1 MRSALPRI
9 CRLWKGKIRDIISK
23 TTRDLEDY
31 MKVHFIQ
38 QDSWVLPGEY
48 LSWADRHGH
57 DVTVSKCW
65 EYESVPKSAE
75 ADMLV
80 VLGGY
85 QCPATT
91 KEECGYFDAEAEK
104 ALIRRYVEAGKMVVG
119 VCLGAQ
125 LLGEALGAPYEHSP
139 EREIGPVEARLTPEG
154 KNDPFFASF
163 GDVFLAGEWHNDMPG
178 LTEDSVIIA
187 ESDGCPRQI
196 VRYGKYVY
204 GFQTHMEFTHEIV
217 AAGIEDA
224 GGHLN
229 CTGRFVQTEGQLLA
243 FDYSEMNALLSSFLD
258 AMVEEYRREHCATVS
273 QVMEKMIAFSDGNI
287 HDIDHLIRVWTYA
300 KTIGDLEG
308 LDSDTQYVLEVAAIT
323 HDIACPLCRRKYGN
337 TNGKHQEEEGARMV
351 RAFLSD
357 CGMSTGQVNRVAYLV
372 GHHHTFR
379 GIDGIDYQILIEADY
394 IANAAEN
401 GYSEENVTNF
411 INKIMKTESGKRIA
425 RAVFCL

>member
-1 MRSALPRI
+1 
-9 CRLWKGKIRDIISK
+9 
-23 TTRDLEDY
+23 

-48 LSWADRHGH
+48 LAWAERHGY
-57 DVTVSKCW
+57 DVAVTKCW
-65 EYESVPKSAE
+65 EYETVPESAE
-75 ADMLV
+75 ADLLV
-80 VLGGY
+80 VLGGC

-91 KEECGYFDAEAEK
+91 KEECGYFDAEREK
-104 ALIRRYVEAGKMVVG
+104 ALIRSYVEAGKMVVG

-125 LLGEALGAPYEHSP
+125 LLGEALGASYAHSP
-139 EREIGPVEARLTPEG
+139 EREIGPVKARLTPEG

-224 GGHLN
+224 GGRLN
-229 CTGRFVQTEGQLLA
+229 CTGQFVQTEEQLLA

-258 AMVEEYRREHCATVS
+258 AMVEEYRREHFPTVS
-273 QVMEKMIAFSDGNI
+273 QIMEKMIAYSDGNI

-300 KTIGDLEG
+300 KTIGELEG
-308 LDSDTQYVLEVAAIT
+308 LDASTQYILEVAAIT
-323 HDIACPLCRRKYGN
+323 HDIACPLCREKYGN
-337 TNGKHQEEEGARMV
+337 TNGKHQEEEGALMV
-351 RAFLSD
+351 RAFLSG
-357 CGMSTGQVNRVAYLV
+357 CGMLPEQIDRVSYLV
-372 GHHHTFR
+372 GHHHTFS
-379 GIDGIDYQILIEADY
+379 GIDGLDYQILIEADY
-394 IANAAEN
+394 IANATEN
-401 GYSEENVTNF
+401 GYSQDNATNF
-411 INKIMKTESGKRIA
+411 INRIMKTESGLRIA
-425 RAVFCL
+425 KAVFCL